1 LGSDSLKIIS
11 FDMNGTLTNDRFI
24 ELIWHEGVPRLYSEV
39 NNIPFKQAK
48 EYVFRE
54 YERIGEERIEWYDIK
69 YWFRF
74 FGLGEG
80 WIELMENYRHEITPY
95 SEVISVLNELSHS
108 YELVVTT
115 NAYQE
120 FFDIELGASG
130 LSGYFTKIFSS
141 TSDFGEVKKTPEVY
155 LKICYNLGIKPEEMA
170 HVGDHRLFDFI
181 VPKEMGIRAY
191 YLDRDE
197 KEAGDFIVK
206 DLREFQN
213 KLNSS
218 Y

>member
-11 FDMNGTLTNDRFI
+11 FDMNGTLTNNRFI
-24 ELIWHEGVPRLYSEV
+24 ELIWHEGVPRLYAEV

-80 WIELMENYRHEITPY
+80 WIELLENYQYEITPY
-95 SEVISVLNELSHS
+95 SEVITVLDELSHS

-120 FFDIELGASG
+120 FFDIELGACG
-130 LSGYFTKIFSS
+130 IRGYFTKIFSS
-141 TSDFGEVKKTPEVY
+141 TSDFGEVKKTPDVY
-155 LKICYNLGIKPEEMA
+155 LKICDNLGIKPEEMA

-191 YLDRDE
+191 YLDRHE

-206 DLREFQN
+206 DLREFQD
-213 KLNSS
+213 KLNTS